1 MFFTSFPILKKR
13 ISIQRRYFLPIWN
26 EKLIHRFQLSTATFK
41 WGKAS
46 FFKFKAA
53 IARLLRWEV
62 TLWGSIFHLSLIT
75 NVRWIFHVLER
86 QREKRY
92 SRSGKERFSFNSI
105 FFGGTWKASKLWLKI
120 LQSVLVQ
127 NKIIMASFQRGFMFL
142 AHLGSSC

>member
-1 MFFTSFPILKKR
+1 MFFQSFPIHKKR

-46 FFKFKAA
+46 FSKFKAA

-75 NVRWIFHVLER
+75 NVRWIFHVFER

-92 SRSGKERFSFNSI
+92 SGKERFSFNSI
-105 FFGGTWKASKLWLKI
+105 FFGGTWRASKLWLKI
-120 LQSVLVQ
+120 IQSVLVQ
-127 NKIIMASFQRGFMFL
+127 NRIIMTSFQRGFKFL
-142 AHLGSSC
+142 AHKGTVD